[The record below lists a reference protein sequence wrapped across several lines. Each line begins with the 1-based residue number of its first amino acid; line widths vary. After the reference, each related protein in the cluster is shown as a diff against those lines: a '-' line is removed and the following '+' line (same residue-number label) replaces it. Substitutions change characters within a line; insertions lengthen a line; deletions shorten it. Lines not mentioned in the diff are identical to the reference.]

1 MNDRRIIADRRI
13 AGLAAAELDD
23 LHNRRQRPDRRL
35 NSICAEWIPLED
47 IKLHPAT
54 RLVFSRR

>member
-1 MNDRRIIADRRI
+1 MDNRRKITDRRV
-13 AGLAAAELDD
+13 AGLGALDGD
-23 LHNRRQRPDRRL
+23 VHNRRLRPDRRL
-35 NSICAEWIPLED
+35 NSISAEWIPMED